1 MKSGKS
7 TPAMKQYMETKNQ
20 YPDCLILFR
29 MGDFY
34 ETFYEDAVLAAKTL
48 GITLTKRGFRS
59 GPKIPLAGIPYHSI
73 ENYLPK
79 LVKAGVK
86 VAICEQLEDPKKAK
100 GVVKRGVTRIV
111 TAGTI
116 IEPNIL
122 SEETNNYLVSLYF
135 DGKFGLSYVDLSTGE
150 FNTTELDSNQL
161 INEIVRLRPA
171 EIIVPYSNS
180 NMDEVN
186 KLKEMGFLVNSFEE
200 RFYMQEYAK
209 DTLLEHFN
217 VASLDGYG
225 IGFRNLCVV
234 SSAALLNYLQ
244 ETQKK
249 KLDHINKI
257 SYYSIDN
264 FMVLDRQTIRNLE
277 LVSNLR
283 TGGSKNSLLWVL
295 DRTNTPMGSR
305 LLRKLILSPLLD
317 ADEIKIRLECVSL
330 LSNASEKMFG
340 IKSELKLVKDI
351 ERLISRI
358 NYGTANAR
366 DLLVL
371 KQSLARLPD
380 LISSLPDQ
388 KYGLFGELFDLDLKQ
403 DLVELLEKAVN
414 EGAPATVREGE
425 LIKRGYSDELD
436 ELHKIKKN
444 AKEVLLELEKK
455 EKEKTGIKTLKVG
468 FNKVFG
474 YFFEVSK
481 NYLSNV
487 PANYIRKQT
496 RVNGERF
503 ITEEL
508 KELEEKI
515 LGVEDK
521 IIELEY
527 SLFSEL
533 ISKITENTKEIQD
546 IGRKVAMLD
555 CLVSFSEV
563 SLKNSYCRPSI
574 DDEFSISL
582 KGCRHPVIEQIEE
595 VFIPN
600 DLNINK
606 SNRTMIITGP
616 NMAGKSTIMRQV
628 ALVTLMAQI
637 GCFVPAKSAKLSI
650 VDRIFTRIG
659 ATDDLTSGQSTF
671 MVEMAGVSLILNNA
685 TSRSLILMDEIGRG
699 TSTFDGVSIAWSVAE
714 FINSRIGAKTLFAT
728 HYHVLTKLGKH
739 DGIENYNIA
748 VKEDRNDIIFLR
760 KIRKGGTDKSYGVH
774 VAKLAGMPGEVIAKA
789 QEIQFK
795 LEEEDT
801 MRERIVVDK
810 RREDDFIKMTKLRQ
824 KTLFDHEFS
833 EE

>member
-73 ENYLPK
+73 DNFLPK
-79 LVKAGVK
+79 LVRAGIK

-122 SEETNNYLVSLYF
+122 TEESNNYLVSLYI
-135 DGKFGLSYVDLSTGE
+135 DGKVGLSYVDLSTGE
-150 FNTTELDSNQL
+150 FNTTELEADQL
-161 INEIVRLRPA
+161 ANEIIRLKPA

-180 NMDEVN
+180 SMDEIK
-186 KLKEMGFLVNSFEE
+186 KLKDMGLLVNSFEE
-200 RFYMQEYAK
+200 RFYMQEHAK
-209 DTLLEHFN
+209 DTLLEHFK

-234 SSAALLNYLQ
+234 SSAALLNYLL

-249 KLDHINKI
+249 KLDYINKI

-277 LVSNLR
+277 LVANLR
-283 TGGSKNSLLWVL
+283 TENPKNSLLWVL

-305 LLRKLILSPLLD
+305 LIRKLILSPLLD
-317 ADEIKIRLECVSL
+317 AEEIKRRIECVSIL
-330 LSNASEKMFG
+330 ANASEKMFG
-340 IKSELKLVKDI
+340 LKNELKQIKDI

-366 DLLVL
+366 DLLVM
-371 KQSLARLPD
+371 KQSLERLPE
-380 LISSLPDQ
+380 LIRNLPDKQ
-388 KYGLFGELFDLDLKQ
+388 YGLFGDLSGLDLKQ
-403 DLVELLEKAVN
+403 DLAKLLDASVN
-414 EGAPATVREGE
+414 ENAPATVREGE

-444 AKEVLLELEKK
+444 AKEVLLELESK

-487 PANYIRKQT
+487 PPHYVRKQT

-503 ITEEL
+503 ITEDL
-508 KELEEKI
+508 KQLEEKI

-521 IIELEY
+521 IVELEY
-527 SLFSEL
+527 TLFSEL
-533 ISKITENTKEIQD
+533 ISRITENTKEIQE

-563 SLKNSYCRPSI
+563 SIKNNYCRPSI

-595 VFIPN
+595 MFIPN
-600 DLNINK
+600 DLSINK

-616 NMAGKSTIMRQV
+616 NMAGKSTFMRQI
-628 ALVTLMAQI
+628 ALVSLMAQI

-685 TSRSLILMDEIGRG
+685 TPRSLILMDEIGRG
-699 TSTFDGVSIAWSVAE
+699 TSTFDGISIAWSVAE

-728 HYHVLTKLGKH
+728 HYHVLTKLAKH

-748 VKEDRNDIIFLR
+748 VKEDKNDIIFLR

-774 VAKLAGMPGEVIAKA
+774 VAKLAGMPDEVILKA

-810 RREDDFIKMTKLRQ
+810 KREDDFIKMTKLRQ
-824 KTLFDHEFS
+824 KTLFDHEFL